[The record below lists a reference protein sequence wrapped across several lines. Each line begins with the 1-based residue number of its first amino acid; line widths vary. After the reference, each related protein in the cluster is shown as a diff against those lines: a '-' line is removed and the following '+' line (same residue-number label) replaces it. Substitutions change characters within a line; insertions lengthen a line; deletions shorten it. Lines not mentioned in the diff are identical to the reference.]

1 MFSNMTILDD
11 ILTRKKI
18 SFTIRSQIKNFVL
31 ILNGF
36 KRLIKL
42 KYKLFFY
49 KPIWLRDITTIILQ
63 VFEILIDIKH
73 KNNSEHVFQENLL

>member
-1 MFSNMTILDD
+1 MFLNKAILDE

-18 SFTIRSQIKNFVL
+18 SFTISSQIKNFVL
-31 ILNGF
+31 NLKGF

-63 VFEILIDIKH
+63 VFKILIDIKY
-73 KNNSEHVFQENLL
+73 KNNSEHVF